1 MDKVRIRLGGPA
13 KIGGKVHP
21 GGAEIEVDPALA
33 AELAAFGLVEAAP
46 AAPARDERLM
56 TQAEFETAV
65 AATAKVLAES
75 MLEAV
80 TAEAIQPLEDR
91 AVRAEA
97 ERDAAL
103 ARVAEMQAVL
113 AAATDDKPP
122 EDTPPSATAAKTTRK
137 GAAATKG

>member
-1 MDKVRIRLGGPA
+1 
-13 KIGGKVHP
+13 
-21 GGAEIEVDPALA
+21 
-33 AELAAFGLVEAAP
+33 
-46 AAPARDERLM
+46 M

-65 AATAKVLAES
+65 AATAKVLAET
-75 MLEAV
+75 MLEAAI
-80 TAEAIQPLEDR
+80 AEAIRPLEDR

-103 ARVAEMQAVL
+103 ARVADMQAVP